1 MCVVLSPPG
10 WFCCQGNW
18 GCTLSALPGGWW
30 SAGSFDLMTPAG
42 RCTAEGNN
50 KRERKK
56 KWKWVRVKQR
66 DELGLAYY
74 FSLPWGE
81 LPSISQEPVCSDT
94 PQVPCSSC
102 NLATITMDTCCLSA
116 PAQQGVKELGGN
128 AMPPTHLHHQGH
140 LEHCTIVLIQVK
152 RPKHLTK
159 CQRARK
165 WVIDS

>member
-42 RCTAEGNN
+42 RCTAEGNK

-66 DELGLAYY
+66 DESGLAYY

-128 AMPPTHLHHQGH
+128 AMPQHTF
-140 LEHCTIVLIQVK
+140 II
-152 RPKHLTK
+152 
-159 CQRARK
+159 RAIWSTAPLYWSKLRGLNT
-165 WVIDS
+165 SQSARGPESES